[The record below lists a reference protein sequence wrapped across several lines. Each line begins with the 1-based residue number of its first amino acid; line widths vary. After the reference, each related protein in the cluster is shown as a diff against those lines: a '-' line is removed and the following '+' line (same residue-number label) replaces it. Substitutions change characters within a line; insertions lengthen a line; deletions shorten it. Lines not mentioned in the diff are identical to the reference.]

1 MGFFDL
7 KQTSSD
13 KVVGRSQ
20 TCASCGLYKNSE
32 HPKME
37 PSGGFQKEILIIGGA
52 PTVIEDKKGRIW
64 GDAAGVFL
72 KNTLR
77 EYGFSLEEHVLS
89 AYAVQCIPLN
99 ENGQHRSPN
108 SHEIL
113 CCRSKVQTII
123 KQHKPK
129 VIILLGMAAV
139 ESVIGKEWKESL
151 GSLAKW
157 RGWTIPDKNLQAW
170 VCPTY
175 HPADVLQDELQ
186 VETAFKADL
195 KKALSMVKVPFP
207 EEMDAEK
214 RVTILN
220 TRQEIRATLEGIMAG
235 HIWPDPSLVAFDY
248 ETTGISPYD
257 ITKHK
262 IICASICPNEFQS
275 YAFMMPYKSKSC
287 MRLWKES
294 METDRFGKMAHNL
307 KFEQTWTTTILGY
320 PVKNWKWDSLL
331 ASHILDNRE
340 GATGLKFQVYTRLGI
355 SDYASEIRP
364 FLQSGSKNSNA
375 VNNIEELVKTEV
387 GKQKLLMYCGL
398 DSLYEFRLAVR
409 QMEEVGE

>member
-37 PSGGFQKEILIIGGA
+37 PSGGFQKEVLIIGGA

-129 VIILLGMAAV
+129 VIILLGMAAL

-151 GSLAKW
+151 GPLAKW
-157 RGWTIPDKNLQAW
+157 RGWTIPDRNLQAW
-170 VCPTY
+170 VCPTF
-175 HPADVLQDELQ
+175 HPADVLQDEMQ

-207 EEMDAEK
+207 QEMDEEK

-220 TRQEIRATLEGIMAG
+220 TRQEIRPVLEGILAG
-235 HIWPDPSLVAFDY
+235 PLYPDLPFVSFDY
-248 ETTGISPYD
+248 ETTGLKPHD
-257 ITKHK
+257 TTKHK
-262 IICASICPNEFQS
+262 IICASICPRD
-275 YAFMMPYKSKSC
+275 AI
-287 MRLWKES
+287 
-294 METDRFGKMAHNL
+294 A
-307 KFEQTWTTTILGY
+307 I
-320 PVKNWKWDSLL
+320 
-331 ASHILDNRE
+331 
-340 GATGLKFQVYTRLGI
+340 TR
-355 SDYASEIRP
+355 
-364 FLQSGSKNSNA
+364 
-375 VNNIEELVKTEV
+375 
-387 GKQKLLMYCGL
+387 
-398 DSLYEFRLAVR
+398 
-409 QMEEVGE
+409 